1 MNACNIE
8 PKIKPADQP
17 LQDYQ
22 VGFDNLKLNWLVK
35 FSSNNPI
42 KILSLGK
49 LMISRFFEETER
61 SLVFIC
67 IVFSIPISYT
77 SSTMLGK
84 IFSMVSDN
92 F

>member
-67 IVFSIPISYT
+67 IGGSHIRVIHLV
-77 SSTMLGK
+77 SSWHTL
-84 IFSMVSDN
+84 
-92 F
+92 